1 MERGAAVAPTKNT
14 DAEPTRQKRRRS
26 ARAAT
31 QTQALWRTPDAL
43 AAALEG
49 VPAED
54 WERTWPSCRTIIL
67 RRTSTTAEKLDFLFM
82 QLPLM
87 AVWPDLVVSLK
98 TMVRRRGEFED
109 NAKGTVVYYN
119 ACNNVCFAEYRDAR
133 VFDKYASNLI
143 DQKNIRVRALKALI
157 SSECQLRIMNSDP
170 ASLEDSLDMD
180 WEDMW
185 RRRCEFEDNAK
196 GTVVYD
202 NACNS
207 VWFTEYRDA
216 RVGYLH
222 PYVGDDHLRSVRTR
236 AWVQACM
243 QIGQGTELT
252 VSYGHDYWD
261 LAALQEEGAEERY
274 FIACMN
280 SFF

>member
-82 QLPLM
+82 ELPLM

-133 VFDKYASNLI
+133 VFDEYASNLI
-143 DQKNIRVRALKALI
+143 DQKNIRVRAL
-157 SSECQLRIMNSDP
+157 ENSLYDTFTGS
-170 ASLEDSLDMD
+170 AH
-180 WEDMW
+180 
-185 RRRCEFEDNAK
+185 FE
-196 GTVVYD
+196 
-202 NACNS
+202 
-207 VWFTEYRDA
+207 
-216 RVGYLH
+216 
-222 PYVGDDHLRSVRTR
+222 
-236 AWVQACM
+236 
-243 QIGQGTELT
+243 
-252 VSYGHDYWD
+252 
-261 LAALQEEGAEERY
+261 
-274 FIACMN
+274 
-280 SFF
+280 